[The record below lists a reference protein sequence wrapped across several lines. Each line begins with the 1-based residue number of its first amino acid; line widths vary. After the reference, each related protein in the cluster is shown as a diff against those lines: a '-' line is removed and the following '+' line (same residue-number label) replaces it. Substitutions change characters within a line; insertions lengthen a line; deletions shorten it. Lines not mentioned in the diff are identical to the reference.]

1 MHEFGWLPSDWLKL
15 SMREKALVI
24 AGIDNRL
31 AAEKKQQ
38 KDAERKARAKG
49 HRH

>member
-1 MHEFGWLPSDWLKL
+1 MNEFGWLPTQWEELTI
-15 SMREKALVI
+15 REKALVI
-24 AGIDNRL
+24 AGIDNRV
-31 AAEKKQQ
+31 AEEKKQQ